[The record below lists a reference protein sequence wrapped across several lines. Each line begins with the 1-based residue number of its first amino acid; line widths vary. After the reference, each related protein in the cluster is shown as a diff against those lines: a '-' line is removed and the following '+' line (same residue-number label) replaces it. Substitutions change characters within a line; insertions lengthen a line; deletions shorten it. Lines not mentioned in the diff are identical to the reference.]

1 MLVITRR
8 EGETVVVDHD
18 IRITVTLIKGGQV
31 KLGIDAPEDVDIVR
45 EELIIDEEW
54 SAVHT

>member
-1 MLVITRR
+1 MLIITRR
-8 EGETVVVDHD
+8 EGETIVIDHD
-18 IRITVTLIKGGQV
+18 IRVTVLAVKGGQI
-31 KLGIDAPEDVDIVR
+31 KIGIDAPEDVDIVR

>member
-1 MLVITRR
+1 MLILTRR
-8 EGETVVVDHD
+8 EGETIVVDHD
-18 IRITVTLIKGGQV
+18 IRITVTRIKGGQV

-54 SAVHT
+54 RKK